1 MPYEPTRTSTT
12 APARYGAPIHYPTAV
27 QQPVMPIAELPP
39 GVEMVTLPG
48 GYRTLAY
55 TQPPS
60 AAPAPAPQPIPAWAK
75 TTALLAPTVGAGI
88 AAAGFGISYA
98 APGLIAMTDA
108 LWAAIALIAAGR
120 PRPPGSAGHPRRRPG
135 CGAGAARHPEHHRHR
150 PLRPR
155 LRHPQQ
161 PLTDD
166 DLHPEMG
173 QPAAR

>member
-55 TQPPS
+55 TQPPLP
-60 AAPAPAPQPIPAWAK
+60 APAPAPQPIPAWAK

-108 LWAAIALIAAGR
+108 LWAAIALIAAGALAPLALR
-120 PRPPGSAGHPRRRPG
+120 ATRGGGR
-135 CGAGAARHPEHHRHR
+135 GAAPVQHVTQNITATGLFGRASGTLNNR
-150 PLRPR
+150 
-155 LRHPQQ
+155 
-161 PLTDD
+161 
-166 DLHPEMG
+166 
-173 QPAAR
+173 